1 MRAQRGTGLSQGSQK
16 RYSEGSDFEAE
27 IKKKGRVILLI
38 TEGKGSEAEETR
50 PKAQKS
56 E

>member
-16 RYSEGSDFEAE
+16 RYSEGSE

-50 PKAQKS
+50 PQS
-56 E
+56 PEE